1 MEYNVKRWGAVRGVL
16 MRRKLFF
23 TVLLTVAVISFADMA
38 GKVPGNDDIQKVMG
52 SPSSYSGRIES
63 IERKK

>member
-1 MEYNVKRWGAVRGVL
+1 MEYNVKRWGARE
-16 MRRKLFF
+16 RSSDEKK
-23 TVLLTVAVISFADMA
+23 TVFHSALTVAVISFADMA
-38 GKVPGNDDIQKVMG
+38 GKMPGNDDIQKVMG